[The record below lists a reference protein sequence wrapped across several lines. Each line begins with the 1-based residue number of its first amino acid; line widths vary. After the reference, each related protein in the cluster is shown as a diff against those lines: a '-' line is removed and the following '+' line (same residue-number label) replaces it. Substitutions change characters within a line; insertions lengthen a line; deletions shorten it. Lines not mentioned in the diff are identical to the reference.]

1 MKSMISRRTLIA
13 GALSAPAILT
23 LTRGASAATNLTL
36 GHNAAPGN
44 PRSIATERFAEL
56 VKERSGG
63 NISVRVAGSEQLG
76 NEQSLLTS
84 LRTGAVSMTVN
95 SQGSTSALIPE
106 LAALGLPFLFEDSAA
121 AFKVLEGPI
130 GEELAQRFA
139 KVQMVP
145 LGWWDNGV
153 RHITNSKRPV
163 VKPADLKG
171 LKIRTPPDPMTIDI
185 FQALGAG
192 TEQISFGELYIAL
205 QQGVVDGQENPLTNI
220 ASSKLFEVNKFIS
233 LSGHKWESSP
243 FLMSQI
249 TWTRLSAPTRRS
261 SRPPPRK
268 PATCN
273 ASCLPRTRPS
283 STPSSGPIRSS
294 RSTRSISP
302 HSVRPQPKS
311 SKPGVGSPSATSST
325 SWSRLPRSD
334 AMTRVSPLPHH
345 DEQQLATGGGA
356 LSVANIIDRTVGFVC
371 RAVILLTGLALL
383 VLLTANVV
391 ARYVM
396 ESGGFRFSQE
406 LPERLFPWFIMAG
419 VALAVQKGGH
429 MAVESVLARLSR
441 SGARVLLL
449 VGFAI
454 IIASYAILGW
464 EALGVADIVSIET
477 SPVLGLSSSYSYYAL
492 ALGCLAVILT
502 TFALGLR
509 VWKLGPEAMPTPD
522 PEETGI

>member
-1 MKSMISRRTLIA
+1 MKSLISRRTILTGAIA
-13 GALSAPAILT
+13 APAILT

-63 NISVRVAGSEQLG
+63 NITVRVAGSEQLG

-145 LGWWDNGV
+145 LGWWDNGI
-153 RHITNSKRPV
+153 RHITNSKRSIA
-163 VKPADLKG
+163 KPADLKG

-220 ASSKLFEVNKFIS
+220 ASSKLFEVNKYIS

-249 TWTRLSAPTRRS
+249 AWTRLSPADKEIIKTAAKEAGDLQRKLFAENEAKFNAQFRADPKLAVNEVD
-261 SRPPPRK
+261 K
-268 PATCN
+268 PAFRE
-273 ASCLPRTRPS
+273 A
-283 STPSSGPIRSS
+283 
-294 RSTRSISP
+294 
-302 HSVRPQPKS
+302 S
-311 SKPGVGSPSATSST
+311 SKVVDTWRAKPFGDFVG
-325 SWSRLPRSD
+325 
-334 AMTRVSPLPHH
+334 
-345 DEQQLATGGGA
+345 QL
-356 LSVANIIDRTVGFVC
+356 VK
-371 RAVILLTGLALL
+371 
-383 VLLTANVV
+383 TA
-391 ARYVM
+391 R
-396 ESGGFRFSQE
+396 G
-406 LPERLFPWFIMAG
+406 
-419 VALAVQKGGH
+419 
-429 MAVESVLARLSR
+429 
-441 SGARVLLL
+441 
-449 VGFAI
+449 
-454 IIASYAILGW
+454 
-464 EALGVADIVSIET
+464 
-477 SPVLGLSSSYSYYAL
+477 
-492 ALGCLAVILT
+492 
-502 TFALGLR
+502 
-509 VWKLGPEAMPTPD
+509 
-522 PEETGI
+522 

>member
-1 MKSMISRRTLIA
+1 MKTTISRRTLLA
-13 GALSAPAILT
+13 GAFATPAILT
-23 LTRGASAATNLTL
+23 FPRGAQAATNLTL

-56 VKERSGG
+56 VKERSNG

-106 LAALGLPFLFEDSAA
+106 LAAFGLPFLFEDSAA
-121 AFKVLEGPI
+121 AFKVLDGPI

-145 LGWWDNGV
+145 LGWWDNGI

-220 ASSKLFEVNKFIS
+220 ASSKLYEVNKYIS

-249 TWTRLSAPTRRS
+249 TWTRLSAADKEIIKTAAKEAGDLQRKLFAENEAKFNAQFRADPKLAVNEVD
-261 SRPPPRK
+261 K
-268 PATCN
+268 PAFRE
-273 ASCLPRTRPS
+273 A
-283 STPSSGPIRSS
+283 
-294 RSTRSISP
+294 
-302 HSVRPQPKS
+302 S
-311 SKPGVGSPSATSST
+311 SKVVDTWRAKPFG
-325 SWSRLPRSD
+325 D
-334 AMTRVSPLPHH
+334 
-345 DEQQLATGGGA
+345 
-356 LSVANIIDRTVGFVC
+356 FVDK
-371 RAVILLTGLALL
+371 L
-383 VLLTANVV
+383 VKAAKV
-391 ARYVM
+391 
-396 ESGGFRFSQE
+396 
-406 LPERLFPWFIMAG
+406 
-419 VALAVQKGGH
+419 
-429 MAVESVLARLSR
+429 
-441 SGARVLLL
+441 
-449 VGFAI
+449 
-454 IIASYAILGW
+454 
-464 EALGVADIVSIET
+464 
-477 SPVLGLSSSYSYYAL
+477 
-492 ALGCLAVILT
+492 
-502 TFALGLR
+502 
-509 VWKLGPEAMPTPD
+509 
-522 PEETGI
+522 

>member
-1 MKSMISRRTLIA
+1 MKTTISRRTLLA
-13 GALSAPAILT
+13 GAFATPAILT
-23 LTRGASAATNLTL
+23 FPRGAQAATNLTL

-56 VKERSGG
+56 VKERSNG

-121 AFKVLEGPI
+121 AFRVLDGPI

-145 LGWWDNGV
+145 LGWWDNGI
-153 RHITNSKRPV
+153 RHITNSKRPL

-220 ASSKLFEVNKFIS
+220 ASSKLYEVNKYIS

-249 TWTRLSAPTRRS
+249 TWTRLSAADKEIIKTAAKEAGDLQRKLFAENEAKFNAQFRADPKLAVNEVD
-261 SRPPPRK
+261 K
-268 PATCN
+268 PAFRE
-273 ASCLPRTRPS
+273 A
-283 STPSSGPIRSS
+283 
-294 RSTRSISP
+294 
-302 HSVRPQPKS
+302 S
-311 SKPGVGSPSATSST
+311 SKVVDTWRAKPFG
-325 SWSRLPRSD
+325 D
-334 AMTRVSPLPHH
+334 
-345 DEQQLATGGGA
+345 
-356 LSVANIIDRTVGFVC
+356 FVDK
-371 RAVILLTGLALL
+371 L
-383 VLLTANVV
+383 VKAAKV
-391 ARYVM
+391 
-396 ESGGFRFSQE
+396 
-406 LPERLFPWFIMAG
+406 
-419 VALAVQKGGH
+419 
-429 MAVESVLARLSR
+429 
-441 SGARVLLL
+441 
-449 VGFAI
+449 
-454 IIASYAILGW
+454 
-464 EALGVADIVSIET
+464 
-477 SPVLGLSSSYSYYAL
+477 
-492 ALGCLAVILT
+492 
-502 TFALGLR
+502 
-509 VWKLGPEAMPTPD
+509 
-522 PEETGI
+522 